1 MLYNL
6 LFNHFQYFSIDF
18 ALTRAILAVLFS
30 IIICLVLGPC
40 CIKILKLSQKTGQPI
55 REDGPSSHLS
65 KAGTPTM
72 GGIIIIFSSII
83 SCLFV
88 TNLRIPH
95 IWTILLVMIS
105 FSFIGFLDDY
115 KKIRKNH
122 HGGISA
128 LKKLLLQSA
137 ISVLAICLI
146 YYHSEAKDSFS
157 VLSIPFFDIT
167 FDIKYFYIFFA
178 TFVIVGSS
186 NAVNLTDG
194 LDGLAASTVAI
205 AMFSFGIIAYFI
217 SRSYDI
223 HFGGYFGEVAVLCG
237 AIAGGCIGFLYFN
250 RNPAKVF
257 MGDTGSLSLGGCLGL
272 ISIITKQ
279 ELLLV
284 IIGVVFV
291 IETLSVIIQ
300 VTYFRYT
307 GGKRIFLMAPLH
319 HHFEQKGLSEPKIL
333 TYFCGIA
340 LIFSVI
346 GLSSLKY
353 I

>member
-6 LFNHFQYFSIDF
+6 LFNHFQSFSIDF
-18 ALTRAILAVLFS
+18 TLIRAVLAVLS
-30 IIICLVLGPC
+30 STIICLVLGPC
-40 CIKILKLSQKTGQPI
+40 CIKILKLYQKTGQPI

-88 TNLRIPH
+88 TNLRNPY

-105 FSFIGFLDDY
+105 FAFIGFLDDY

-128 LKKLLLQSA
+128 LKKLLLQSL
-137 ISVLAICLI
+137 ISVVAIYLI
-146 YYHSEAKDSFS
+146 YYYSDAKDNFS
-157 VLSIPFFDIT
+157 ALSIPFFDVT

-178 TFVIVGSS
+178 TFVVVGSS

-205 AMFSFGIIAYFI
+205 ATFSFGIIAYFI
-217 SRSYDI
+217 SNDPYVSSVSI
-223 HFGGYFGEVAVLCG
+223 AEVGVLCG

-250 RNPAKVF
+250 RNPAKIF

-284 IIGVVFV
+284 IIGAVFV

-319 HHFEQKGLSEPKIL
+319 HHFEQKGLSELKIL
-333 TYFCGIA
+333 TYFCSIA
-340 LIFSVI
+340 LIFSII
-346 GLSSLKY
+346 GLLSLKY